1 MSRVQQI
8 TVTSED
14 AGQRLDRW
22 FRQRFPQV
30 TQGRL
35 EKLLRKGEVRVD
47 GKRAKSAKR
56 VAAGE
61 VVRIPPLAD
70 PPDGDAERPAPQPL
84 RLSAA
89 AKAELVEQV
98 LYRDKSVIA
107 LNKPQ
112 GLAVQGGSGQ
122 VRHLDGMLDALR
134 FGSGERP
141 RLVHRLD
148 KDTAGV
154 LLLARNAPTARALT
168 ATFRSKAAQ
177 KVYWAL
183 VCGLPR
189 EKRGLIDLPLMKRQS
204 GSREAMATE
213 PEGGKSAQT
222 LYRVVETYKNRLAWL
237 VLMPLTGRTH
247 QLRVHCAALGT
258 PIVGDGKYGGRNAF
272 PARPALPRS
281 LHLLAR
287 ELALPHPEDGTT
299 LRIVAPLSPPI
310 AESWQRLGFDEDK
323 GEAAL
328 EALQAYAEGISHSPR
343 RQHRPV

>member
-1 MSRVQQI
+1 MSEVQFI
-8 TVTSED
+8 TVAEED
-14 AGQRLDRW
+14 AGLRLDRW
-22 FRQRFPQV
+22 FRQRFPEV
-30 TQGRL
+30 PQGRL

-56 VAAGE
+56 IAAGE
-61 VVRIPPLAD
+61 VVRIPPFPD
-70 PPDGDAERPAPQPL
+70 PPDGEVKGSAPRPPRIP
-84 RLSAA
+84 AA
-89 AKAELVEQV
+89 AKAELLERV
-98 LYRDKSVIA
+98 LYRDESVIA

-134 FGSGERP
+134 FGSGEKP

-168 ATFRSKAAQ
+168 AAFRSKQAQ

-183 VCGLPR
+183 VCGVPR
-189 EKRGLIDLPLMKRQS
+189 EKRGLIDLPLAKRQT
-204 GSREAMATE
+204 GSREAMASA
-213 PEGGKSAQT
+213 PEDGKSAQT
-222 LYRVVETYKNRLAWL
+222 LFRVVETYRDRLAWL

-258 PIVGDGKYGGRNAF
+258 PIVGDGKYGGRDAF
-272 PARPALPRS
+272 PSHPALPQT

-299 LRIVAPLSPPI
+299 LRVVAPLSPPM

-328 EALQAYAEGISHSPR
+328 NALLAYAEGISHSPGR
-343 RQHRPV
+343 GHRPL